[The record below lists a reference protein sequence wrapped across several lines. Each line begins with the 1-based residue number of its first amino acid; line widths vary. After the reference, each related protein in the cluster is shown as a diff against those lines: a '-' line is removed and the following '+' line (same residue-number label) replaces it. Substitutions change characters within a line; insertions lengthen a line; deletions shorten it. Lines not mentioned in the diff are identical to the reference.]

1 MYGDQTRFRYPK
13 NPFIHLPTPIGST
26 LPIHD
31 GARGLKKLTRLD
43 RDINSY
49 PMFRLL
55 SILVVLSSAYAVTPT
70 SNYTLQT
77 INATTESIIVVPV
90 VISLAV
96 AVAFTIIL
104 SYVLCRYYN
113 KQVKATDHDYQ
124 TVYNM

>member
-1 MYGDQTRFRYPK
+1 M
-13 NPFIHLPTPIGST
+13 L
-26 LPIHD
+26 
-31 GARGLKKLTRLD
+31 
-43 RDINSY
+43 
-49 PMFRLL
+49 RLL

-96 AVAFTIIL
+96 AVAFTLVL